1 MRLAAIHKSPSRG
14 TVSQR
19 FRPIVDSPV
28 HSRVFDA
35 IRDAIFAG
43 SLKPGEPLRELHLAK
58 ELEVSQASV
67 REGLVHLENSGLV
80 VRIPNKETRVT
91 KLSNREVRERLELRE
106 SLEAMA
112 WIAAAKHMAASDY
125 ETLSEKMNAISVAVE
140 RNAYPALAAADLDFH
155 LYIWGHSGNPT
166 LVRMLEQ
173 LTAPLFAF
181 VSLVHSIN
189 RDNLRYVVNSH
200 ERVISALRE
209 GGARVIRERLREHLA
224 GSYDRFLNS
233 GAEDLHDWYHASE
246 TEG

>member
-1 MRLAAIHKSPSRG
+1 
-14 TVSQR
+14 
-19 FRPIVDSPV
+19 
-28 HSRVFDA
+28 VFDA

-43 SLKPGEPLRELHLAK
+43 NLKPGEPLRELHLAK
-58 ELEVSQASV
+58 DLQVSQASV

-112 WIAAAKHMAASDY
+112 WFAASKKMETPDY
-125 ETLSEKMNAISVAVE
+125 QPLAEKMNAISLAVE

-155 LYIWGHSGNPT
+155 RYIWEHSQNPT
-166 LVRMLEQ
+166 LARMLEQ

-189 RDNLRYVVNSH
+189 RDNLRNVVISH

-209 GGARVIRERLREHLA
+209 GGARLIRERLREHIT

-246 TEG
+246 IAGKK